1 MADLITQASDP
12 VLWAAID
19 AKWVEGEGYVL
30 YADVTYAVARATGGT
45 IGFLPLDNID
55 DLIDSRSIDGR
66 AAQYTKLDGEL

>member
-12 VLWAAID
+12 VLWGTLNG
-19 AKWVEGEGYVL
+19 KWVEGEGYVL
-30 YADVTYAVARATGGT
+30 HADVTYAVARATDGT

-55 DLIDSRSIDGR
+55 DLIDSRSFRGR